1 MTTFELPGCED
12 MWTVIG
18 TLNNDEQIR
27 PEAEGSHAFLILSQ
41 EDSTMVLCVY
51 IIIIFLSL
59 IVYILFNIIKHML
72 FNIKIYLDITNWSGN

>member
-1 MTTFELPGCED
+1 

-41 EDSTMVLCVY
+41 EDSTMVLY
-51 IIIIFLSL
+51 FLCSHN
-59 IVYILFNIIKHML
+59 F
-72 FNIKIYLDITNWSGN
+72 

>member
-1 MTTFELPGCED
+1 

-41 EDSTMVLCVY
+41 EDSTMVLYFLCSHNFEFLNIVIY
-51 IIIIFLSL
+51 CLRLKYLIFRYCKLAKKL
-59 IVYILFNIIKHML
+59 MK
-72 FNIKIYLDITNWSGN
+72 